1 MGLLCLFM
9 SQFGATAY
17 ISGGITVCNFATDKQ
32 TEDKAKPLAFAI

>member
-17 ISGGITVCNFATDKQ
+17 ISGGNYC
-32 TEDKAKPLAFAI
+32 L